1 MHPIL
6 VISVLTGPFSFYILT
21 IFMCQMSIIRLIE
34 SISTAFIY
42 PMVVSILLVPKLV
55 ASVGEF
61 VVHFRAGEV
70 IMVMSRGGWFLI
82 VVVKVEG
89 G

>member
-1 MHPIL
+1 M
-6 VISVLTGPFSFYILT
+6 ISVLTGPFSFYILT
-21 IFMCQMSIIRLIE
+21 IFMPWMSIFRLIE